1 MASLNN
7 MASPNNRETM
17 MATACDWLAGRQAE
31 MVECLETLVN
41 IDSNSYDKAGTD
53 RVADVIVDWLEADGI
68 EILRTPRPDAGD
80 ILEARLDGDGRD
92 AGNGHVLMMGHRDT
106 VFPTGTVATR
116 GYTRDGDTAFGP
128 GVADM
133 KSGLV
138 LNIFVLRALKRL
150 APLPFPVRV
159 LFTADEEIG
168 SRDGTAFIRQAAS
181 GARAVLNAEPGRIS
195 GNVVTGR
202 KGGAAFLIEVTGRAA
217 HSGVSHADGA
227 SAIEAL
233 ARKIVKLHALT
244 DYVAGVTTNVGL
256 IEGGVSRNTVAPSAS
271 AQLDTRFVT
280 NAQREALLADIEAI
294 VAEEDVVGTRATLT
308 QTSGFLPMEP
318 AMSDALFARYRA
330 QAARLGFEVDGEF
343 TGGCSDAGT
352 TASLGIPTLCGT
364 GPVGAKMHTEAE
376 YCRLET
382 FVPRAQAVALT
393 ILDLAHQD

>member
-1 MASLNN
+1 MASLND
-7 MASPNNRETM
+7 AETM
-17 MATACDWLAGRQAE
+17 MTTACDWLASQQAE
-31 MVECLETLVN
+31 MIECLKTLVD

-53 RVADVIVDWLEADGI
+53 AVADVIVEWLEADGI
-68 EILRTPRPDAGD
+68 DVTRTPRPESGD
-80 ILEARLDGDGRD
+80 ILEARLEGDGSD
-92 AGNGHVLMMGHRDT
+92 ASVGHVLMMGHRDT
-106 VFPTGTVATR
+106 VFPTGTVAERGFTR
-116 GYTRDGDTAFGP
+116 EGDIGYGP

-133 KSGLV
+133 KAGLV

-150 APLPFPVRV
+150 APLPFPVRA

-168 SRDGTAFIRQAAS
+168 SRDGTAFIREAAS

-202 KGGAAFLIEVTGRAA
+202 KGGAAFQIEVTGVAA

-227 SAIEAL
+227 SAIETL
-233 ARKIVKLHALT
+233 ARKIIKLHALT
-244 DYVAGVTTNVGL
+244 DYDSGVTTNVGL
-256 IEGGVSRNTVAPSAS
+256 IEGGVSRNTVAPSAT

-280 NAQREALLADIEAI
+280 NQQRVELLAAIEAI
-294 VAEEDVVGTRATLT
+294 IAEEEVPGTQATIR

-318 AMSDALFARYRA
+318 AMSEALFARYRA
-330 QAARLGFEVDGEF
+330 QAEKLGFSVEGEF

-364 GPVGAKMHTEAE
+364 GPVGAKMHTDDE

-382 FVPRAQAVALT
+382 FVPRAQAVAAT
-393 ILDLAHQD
+393 ILELAADASR

>member
-1 MASLNN
+1 MASLTD
-7 MASPNNRETM
+7 AETM
-17 MATACDWLAGRQAE
+17 MATACEWLAGRQAE
-31 MVECLETLVN
+31 MIECLQTLVD

-53 RVADVIVDWLEADGI
+53 AVADVIVGWLQADGI
-68 EILRTPRPDAGD
+68 AVTRTPRPESGD
-80 ILEARLDGDGRD
+80 ILEARLEGDGSD
-92 AGNGHVLMMGHRDT
+92 ASAGHVLMMGHRDT
-106 VFPTGTVATR
+106 VFPTGTVAERGFTR
-116 GYTRDGDTAFGP
+116 EGDTAFGP

-133 KSGLV
+133 KAGLV

-150 APLPFPVRV
+150 APLPFPVRA

-168 SRDGTAFIRQAAS
+168 SRDGTAFIREAAS

-202 KGGAAFLIEVTGRAA
+202 KGGAAFQIEVTGVAA

-227 SAIEAL
+227 SAIETL

-244 DYVAGVTTNVGL
+244 DYDSGVTTNVGL
-256 IEGGVSRNTVAPSAS
+256 IEGGVSRNTVAPSAT

-280 NAQREALLADIEAI
+280 NQQRVELLAAIEAI
-294 VAEEDVVGTRATLT
+294 IAEEEVPGTQATIR

-318 AMSDALFARYRA
+318 AMSEALFARYRA
-330 QAARLGFEVDGEF
+330 QAEKLGFSVEGEF

-364 GPVGAKMHTEAE
+364 GPVGAKMHTDDE

-382 FVPRAQAVALT
+382 FVPRAQAVAAT
-393 ILDLAHQD
+393 ILELAADASR

>member
-1 MASLNN
+1 MASLND
-7 MASPNNRETM
+7 AETM
-17 MATACDWLAGRQAE
+17 TTTACDWLAGQQAE
-31 MVECLETLVN
+31 MIECLKTLVD

-53 RVADVIVDWLEADGI
+53 AVADVIVEWLETDGI
-68 EILRTPRPDAGD
+68 AVTRTPRPESGD
-80 ILEARLDGDGRD
+80 ILEARLEGDGSD
-92 AGNGHVLMMGHRDT
+92 ASAGHVLMMGHRDT
-106 VFPTGTVATR
+106 VFPTGTVAERGFTR
-116 GYTRDGDTAFGP
+116 EGDIGYGP

-133 KSGLV
+133 KAGLV

-150 APLPFPVRV
+150 APLPFPVRA

-168 SRDGTAFIRQAAS
+168 SRDGTAFIREAAS

-202 KGGAAFLIEVTGRAA
+202 KGGAAFQIEVTGVAA

-227 SAIEAL
+227 SAIETL
-233 ARKIVKLHALT
+233 ARKIIKLHALT
-244 DYVAGVTTNVGL
+244 DYDSGVTTNVGL
-256 IEGGVSRNTVAPSAS
+256 IEGGVSRNTVAPSAT

-280 NAQREALLADIEAI
+280 NQQRVELLAAIEAI
-294 VAEEDVVGTRATLT
+294 IAEEEVPGTQATIR

-318 AMSDALFARYRA
+318 AMSEALFARYRA
-330 QAARLGFEVDGEF
+330 QAEKLGFSVEGEF

-364 GPVGAKMHTEAE
+364 GPVGAKMHTDDE

-382 FVPRAQAVALT
+382 FVPRAQAVAAT
-393 ILDLAHQD
+393 ILELAADASR

>member
-1 MASLNN
+1 MESLTDT
-7 MASPNNRETM
+7 ETM
-17 MATACDWLAGRQAE
+17 MAAACDWLAGQQSQ
-31 MVECLETLVN
+31 MVECLKTLVN

-53 RVADVIVDWLEADGI
+53 AVADVIVEWLEADGI
-68 EILRTPRPDAGD
+68 AVRRTPRPESGD
-80 ILEARLDGDGRD
+80 ILEACLDARVEGDGSD
-92 AGNGHVLMMGHRDT
+92 AVKGHVLMMGHRDT
-106 VFPTGTVATR
+106 VFPTGTVAER
-116 GYTRDGDTAFGP
+116 GYTQQDDTAFGP

-150 APLPFPVRV
+150 APLPFPVRA

-168 SRDGTAFIRQAAS
+168 SRDGTAFIREAAS

-202 KGGAAFLIEVTGRAA
+202 KGGAAFLIEVSGKAA

-244 DYVAGVTTNVGL
+244 DYDSGVTTNVGL
-256 IEGGVSRNTVAPSAS
+256 IEGGVSRNTVAPAAS

-280 NAQREALLADIEAI
+280 NEQRVNLLAAIETI
-294 VAEEDVVGTRATLT
+294 IAEEEVPGTQATIR

-318 AMSDALFARYRA
+318 AMSEALFTRYRA
-330 QAARLGFEVDGEF
+330 QAEKLGFNVGGEF

-364 GPVGAKMHTEAE
+364 GPVGAKMHTDDE

-382 FVPRAQAVALT
+382 FVPRAQAVAAT
-393 ILDLAHQD
+393 IIDLAVEGV

>member
-1 MASLNN
+1 MASLTD
-7 MASPNNRETM
+7 AETM
-17 MATACDWLAGRQAE
+17 MITACDWLASQQAK
-31 MVECLETLVN
+31 MIECLKTLVD

-53 RVADVIVDWLEADGI
+53 AVADVIVEWLEADGI
-68 EILRTPRPDAGD
+68 DVTRTPRPESGD
-80 ILEARLDGDGRD
+80 ILEARLEGDGSD
-92 AGNGHVLMMGHRDT
+92 ASAGHVLMMGHRDT
-106 VFPTGTVATR
+106 VFPTGTVAERGFTR
-116 GYTRDGDTAFGP
+116 EGDIGYGP

-133 KSGLV
+133 KAGLV

-150 APLPFPVRV
+150 APLPFPVRA

-168 SRDGTAFIRQAAS
+168 SRDGTAFIREAAS

-202 KGGAAFLIEVTGRAA
+202 KGGAAFLIEVSGKAA

-244 DYVAGVTTNVGL
+244 DYDSGVTTNVGL
-256 IEGGVSRNTVAPSAS
+256 IEGGVSRNTVAPRAT

-280 NAQREALLADIEAI
+280 NQQRVELLAAIEAI
-294 VAEEDVVGTRATLT
+294 IAEEEVPGTRATIR

-318 AMSDALFARYRA
+318 AMSEALFARYRA
-330 QAARLGFEVDGEF
+330 QAGKLGFSVEGEF

-364 GPVGAKMHTEAE
+364 GPVGAKMHTDDE
-376 YCRLET
+376 YCRLDT
-382 FVPRAQAVALT
+382 FVPRAQAVAAT
-393 ILDLAHQD
+393 ILDLVADASR

>member
-1 MASLNN
+1 MASLNEIGT
-7 MASPNNRETM
+7 MAR
-17 MATACDWLAGRQAE
+17 AWLTDQHDA

-41 IDSNSYDKAGTD
+41 IDSNSHDKVGTD
-53 RVADVIVDWLEADGI
+53 AVADVIVEWLEADGI
-68 EILRTPRPDAGD
+68 EVIRTPRAQAGD
-80 ILEARLDGDGRD
+80 ILEARLEGDGSD
-92 AGNGHVLMMGHRDT
+92 TAHGHVLMMGHRDT
-106 VFPTGTVATR
+106 VFPTGTVVKR
-116 GYTRDGDTAFGP
+116 GYTQQGDTGYGP

-168 SRDGTAFIRQAAS
+168 SPDGSAFIREAAT
-181 GARAVLNAEPGRIS
+181 GARAVFNAEPGRIS

-244 DYVAGVTTNVGL
+244 DYATGVTTNVGL
-256 IEGGVSRNTVAPSAS
+256 IEGGVSRNTVAPAAS

-280 NAQREALLADIEAI
+280 NEQRVALMGAIEAI
-294 VAEEDVVGTRATLT
+294 VAEEEVPGTRATVR

-318 AMSDALFARYRA
+318 RMSEVLFARYRA
-330 QAARLGFEVDGEF
+330 QAAALGFDVEGEF

-352 TASLGIPTLCGT
+352 TASMGIPTLCGT
-364 GPVGAKMHTEAE
+364 GPVGAKMHTDDE

-382 FVPRAQAVALT
+382 LVPRAQAVAMTVLSLT
-393 ILDLAHQD
+393 SSVRRPTQ